1 MAVIRYGGDRD
12 PMWLAPTMIGSAL
25 FRRRNDALLFAAR
38 SALYGSSFVPVEHG
52 FMVEQSG
59 KADAKRVRYTSVHAS
74 GWAGQ
79 NTKACDPVL
88 YYSKKHDR
96 RLKDKLV

>member
-1 MAVIRYGGDRD
+1 MAVIRNGGDRN
-12 PMWLAPTMIGSAL
+12 PVWLVPTRVGCAL

-38 SALYGSSFVPVEHG
+38 SALYGNSFVPVEHG

-59 KADAKRVRYTSVHAS
+59 KADAKRVRYTSAHID
-74 GWAGQ
+74 GDGR
-79 NTKACDPVL
+79 KAVSDPVL